1 MDGIF
6 STKLKKSGKSLIHI
20 RQADDVRYREFI
32 ASLEEGTEVELFM
45 EINNADGTLAQ
56 LAKVHKCIRTIA
68 SQTGHSFE
76 DIKLVIKDRS
86 GLLIKRTVMNK
97 EYIDWK
103 SFGDCSRDELNLAIQ
118 ACIDM
123 GDDIGVNLR

>member
-6 STKLKKSGKSLIHI
+6 STKLKKVGGKLIHI
-20 RQADDVRYREFI
+20 RQGDEVRYKDFI
-32 ASLEEGTEVELFM
+32 KSLEEGTEVELFM

-56 LAKVHKCIRTIA
+56 LAKVHKCIRILA
-68 SQTGHSFE
+68 SHTGHSFE

-86 GLLIKRTVMNK
+86 GLLIKRTVMDK

-118 ACIDM
+118 ACVDM
-123 GDDIGVNLR
+123 GDDVGLNLR